1 MWEFPYHRRSK
12 ADRENKMYSRSRRAG
27 QDRRRKWL
35 VAIVLLLFVPT
46 LGLSQQ
52 RTNTPKVLYLFK
64 EDDRLVASN
73 VQFNR
78 FDELKLLANEKIQD
92 KIVAQSV
99 AVVVTNERMIAYSAL
114 IAAWQIVK
122 RRAREKIVEV
132 QAADFS
138 ASVVTT
144 DRFLNFNGR
153 NAVWAERRR

>member
-1 MWEFPYHRRSK
+1 
-12 ADRENKMYSRSRRAG
+12 MYSRSRVTG
-27 QDRRRKWL
+27 QDRHPKWQ
-35 VAIVLLLFVPT
+35 VAVMLLLLVPT
-46 LGLSQQ
+46 LGFSQV
-52 RTNTPKVLYLFK
+52 RSNTPKVLYLFK

-78 FDELKLLANEKIQD
+78 FDELKLLANEKILD

-114 IAAWQIVK
+114 IAAWQVVK